1 MCLAYAMGQLLRHLP
16 IGVRAMWG
24 AGLIFAPVRIL
35 PNVSAPPRRQ
45 LLLGARALGAR
56 ELLQAIVL
64 AGRVEPGPPRWS
76 IAVDA
81 THAASMFA
89 LAAASRRWRRDA
101 LLSAILATTFA
112 ATSARAL

>member
-1 MCLAYAMGQLLRHLP
+1 MGQLPRHLP
-16 IGVRAMWG
+16 IAVRAVWG
-24 AGLIFAPVRIL
+24 AGLLLAPVHIL
-35 PNVSAPPRRQ
+35 PTVSPPPRRQ

-64 AGRVEPGPPRWS
+64 AGRVEPGPPLWS

-89 LAAASRRWRRDA
+89 LAAASRLWRQDA

-112 ATSARAL
+112 ATSARDR